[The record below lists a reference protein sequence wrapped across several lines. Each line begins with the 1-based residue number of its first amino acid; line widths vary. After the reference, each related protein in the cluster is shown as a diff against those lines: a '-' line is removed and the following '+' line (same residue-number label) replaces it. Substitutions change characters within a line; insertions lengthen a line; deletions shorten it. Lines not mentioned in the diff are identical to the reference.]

1 MVLGSILVD
10 IISIIV
16 SSGKG
21 GAFTTVLIPILE
33 ILAKTGIVVICAMDY
48 FKGSE
53 KDYRY
58 QSMDRRQSRLNQ

>member
-1 MVLGSILVD
+1 MVLGSIIVD

-33 ILAKTGIVVICAMDY
+33 ILVKTGIVVICAMDY
-48 FKGSE
+48 FKGS
-53 KDYRY
+53 
-58 QSMDRRQSRLNQ
+58 